1 LSKPFSNFEKENK
14 MFNPVVSKCYRCR
27 YSLTNAGTTVKIK
40 AVRVSTKI
48 IVKGFHTHKCSSNKL
63 IKGDKSQ
70 PRAHCPNTLHV

>member
-48 IVKGFHTHKCSSNKL
+48 IVKGFHTHRYSSNKL
-63 IKGDKSQ
+63 IKGEKSH
-70 PRAHCPNTLHV
+70 PKAHWPINFQV

>member
-1 LSKPFSNFEKENK
+1 MEEQKKINAF
-14 MFNPVVSKCYRCR
+14 VSKCYRCR

-40 AVRVSTKI
+40 AVRGKYENNVKNLHTHRYSSTK
-48 IVKGFHTHKCSSNKL
+48 V